1 MDSLAGEPC
10 IHHEG
15 QINGF
20 ISMEKYF
27 PDQDLYVCTMTNVL
41 SGEDNT
47 SFSNDRYKLMQD
59 VAEAALGKLVTTGVI
74 LPEAVLDLY
83 VGTYA
88 SVGNP
93 KQKVIIYK
101 EKGHLYADL
110 SNRTGLHMILVP
122 LDSANFVLPS
132 VARIKTTVQ
141 FTFTA
146 GKVDGGIGVQE
157 KPYRFVKVN

>member
-1 MDSLAGEPC
+1 
-10 IHHEG
+10 
-15 QINGF
+15 
-20 ISMEKYF
+20 
-27 PDQDLYVCTMTNVL
+27 
-41 SGEDNT
+41 
-47 SFSNDRYKLMQD
+47 MQD